1 MNYFFLKAA
10 RMKTAKI
17 FFPLMFFI
25 TTISTASFGQII
37 TKSNK
42 NKGDKN
48 VITIKKLK
56 NQLQP
61 MTKKILTEK
70 EWKSQLTENEYHI
83 LREKGT
89 EAPHTGKYNLHF
101 EKGTYHCKGCNTALF
116 DSETKFDAH
125 CGWPSFDKAKKGTI
139 TYVKD
144 ASLGRVR
151 TEIICTHC
159 EGHLGHVFED
169 GPTETGLRYCV
180 NSASIKFE

>member
-1 MNYFFLKAA
+1 MTTFDVFL
-10 RMKTAKI
+10 
-17 FFPLMFFI
+17 PLVFFI
-25 TTISTASFGQII
+25 TVISTPTFGQEIS
-37 TKSNK
+37 KSTK
-42 NKGDKN
+42 NKEKRN
-48 VITIKKLK
+48 FATFKTLK

-61 MTKKILTEK
+61 MTKKLLTEK
-70 EWKSQLTENEYHI
+70 EWKSQLTEKEYHI

-101 EKGTYHCKGCNTALF
+101 EKGTYHCKGCNTPLF
-116 DSETKFDAH
+116 DSDTKFNAH
-125 CGWPSFDKAKKGTI
+125 CGWPSFDKAKEGTI

-180 NSASIKFE
+180 NSASIIFE

>member
-1 MNYFFLKAA
+1 MTTFDVFL
-10 RMKTAKI
+10 
-17 FFPLMFFI
+17 PLVFFI
-25 TTISTASFGQII
+25 TVISTPTFGQEIS
-37 TKSNK
+37 KSTK
-42 NKGDKN
+42 NKEKRN
-48 VITIKKLK
+48 FATFKTLK

-61 MTKKILTEK
+61 MTKKLLTEK
-70 EWKSQLTENEYHI
+70 EWKSQLTEKEYHI

-101 EKGTYHCKGCNTALF
+101 EKGTYHCKGCNTPLF
-116 DSETKFDAH
+116 DSDTKFDAH
-125 CGWPSFDKAKKGTI
+125 CGWPSFDKAKEGTI

-144 ASLGRVR
+144 TSLGRVR

>member
-1 MNYFFLKAA
+1 M
-10 RMKTAKI
+10 TTVKI
-17 FFPLMFFI
+17 FFPVMIFI
-25 TTISTASFGQII
+25 TAISMPAFGQKNS
-37 TKSNK
+37 KSSENK
-42 NKGDKN
+42 EKMNIVTFK
-48 VITIKKLK
+48 TLK
-56 NQLQP
+56 NQLHP
-61 MTKKILTEK
+61 MTKKSLTEK
-70 EWKSQLTENEYHI
+70 EWKSQLTEKEYHI

-101 EKGTYHCKGCNTALF
+101 EKGTYRCKGCNTALF

-125 CGWPSFDKAKKGTI
+125 CGWPSFDKAIDGTI

>member
-1 MNYFFLKAA
+1 MT
-10 RMKTAKI
+10 TAKI

-25 TTISTASFGQII
+25 TTISTPIFGQK
-37 TKSNK
+37 TSKSLK
-42 NKGDKN
+42 NKGNKN
-48 VITIKKLK
+48 VTTIKTLK

-70 EWKSQLTENEYHI
+70 EWKSQLTEKEYHI

-89 EAPHTGKYNLHF
+89 EVPHTGKYNLHF

-116 DSETKFDAH
+116 DSDTKFDAH
-125 CGWPSFDKAKKGTI
+125 CGWPSFDKAKEGTI

-180 NSASIKFE
+180 NSTSIIFE

>member
-1 MNYFFLKAA
+1 M
-10 RMKTAKI
+10 TTVKI
-17 FFPLMFFI
+17 FFPVMFFI
-25 TTISTASFGQII
+25 TAISMPAFGQKNL
-37 TKSNK
+37 KSSENK
-42 NKGDKN
+42 EKMNIVTFK
-48 VITIKKLK
+48 TLKK
-56 NQLQP
+56 QLQP
-61 MTKKILTEK
+61 MTKKSLTEK
-70 EWKSQLTENEYHI
+70 EWKSQLTEKEYHI

-101 EKGTYHCKGCNTALF
+101 EKGTYRCKGCNTALF

-125 CGWPSFDKAKKGTI
+125 CGWPSFDKAIDGTI